1 MLVIN
6 SPLEYILLIKDICV
20 IHIYVINLT
29 QEYILLISDIHV
41 INIYT
46 TNLTIYFTDLS

>member
-1 MLVIN
+1 MLVINLTEEYILLIPDKRVIN

-29 QEYILLISDIHV
+29 M
-41 INIYT
+41 
-46 TNLTIYFTDLS
+46 